1 MYIESSSKK
10 SRIQVL
16 IFIYI
21 AISCLI
27 LYRYFFLQII
37 ENEFFKEKAGNNSLR
52 KNILFPPRGIIY
64 DRNYKPVVDNKP
76 LYQIKIIPKDIQE
89 NFNYKILNKYTGI
102 SRSFVDSV
110 IDRSKNIPGG
120 EFKEMLLQ
128 NYVDIRTKSIL
139 EEYKLDM
146 KGMNF
151 TPMPARVYPSDCNL
165 SHILGYLKKVDKSN
179 TVYDINDIVGYNGV
193 EKYYE
198 NSLHGDYGI
207 DFFLVDRFGVKK
219 RKYDTEHDKNPI
231 QGDDLIL
238 TIDSDIQHFAESI
251 FSGFKGSVILMNP
264 SNGEIISMISS
275 PVYDLDTFVG
285 SLSQSEW
292 KKLNNNPDSPLLNRV
307 IQSNYPPGSIF
318 KLVTSAIAIEKNII
332 DSNWSVDCNGEYD
345 FYNTTFRCWKESG
358 HGTVNLNKAIKGS
371 CNIFFYNLMQKIE
384 FSDWSSISREFG
396 FGRKTGID
404 LLSENS
410 GLVPDK
416 SYMNK
421 FYKNKG
427 GWSKGHLLNLSIG
440 QGEVSVTPIQIIQ
453 LINSIANNGTIYSPH
468 LNIAYEPVNI
478 KLNYK
483 DIVWSYLRKAMH
495 DAVNSN
501 GGTAYNARI
510 DKNHGLVY
518 GKTGTAQVCSN
529 CEVEPHGWF
538 AGFMELNNGE
548 KYTICIM
555 IENGGK
561 GSEKPT
567 QIAKKIFQY
576 IIGKDNV

>member
-1 MYIESSSKK
+1 
-10 SRIQVL
+10 
-16 IFIYI
+16 
-21 AISCLI
+21 
-27 LYRYFFLQII
+27 LQII
-37 ENEFFKEKAGNNSLR
+37 ENDFFKEKAGNNSLR

-64 DRNYKPVVDNKP
+64 DRNNIPIVDNKP

-89 NFNYKILNKYTGI
+89 NFDYEVLKKHTGI
-102 SRSFVDSV
+102 SKSFVDSV
-110 IDRSKNIPGG
+110 IDRSKRIPGG
-120 EFKEMLLQ
+120 QFKEMLLQ

-151 TPMPARVYPSDCNL
+151 TPMPARVYPSDCKL
-165 SHILGYLKKVDKSN
+165 SHVLGYLKKVDKKD
-179 TVYDINDIVGYNGV
+179 TIYDINDIVGYNGV

-207 DFFLVDRFGVKK
+207 DFFLVDALGVKN

-231 QGDDLIL
+231 QGDDLVL
-238 TIDSDIQHFAESI
+238 TIDSDIQHFSEDI
-251 FSGFKGSVILMNP
+251 FSGLKGSIILMDP
-264 SNGEIISMISS
+264 SNGEIISMVSN

-285 SLSQSEW
+285 SLSQNDWNE
-292 KKLNNNPDSPLLNRV
+292 LNNDPDSPLLNRV

-332 DSNWSVDCNGEYD
+332 DGNWTVDCNGEYD

-358 HGTVNLNKAIKGS
+358 HGKVNLNEAIKGS

-384 FSDWSSISREFG
+384 FSDWSSISKEFG
-396 FGRKTGID
+396 FGQRTGID

-421 FYKNKG
+421 FYKDKG

-453 LINSIANNGTIYSPH
+453 LINSIANNGILYSPH
-468 LNIAYEPVNI
+468 LNIAYEPINI

-510 DKNHGLVY
+510 DKNFGLVY

-538 AGFMELNNGE
+538 AGFMELNNGK
-548 KYTICIM
+548 KYSICIM

-576 IIGKDNV
+576 IIGKNNV